1 MKSFLVIG
9 LGRFGKHLAMQL
21 AQNHNE
27 VMAVD
32 QDESCVNSVM
42 DQVTSAQIGDC
53 KDEHVLAAL
62 GVGNFDVCFVCIGSD
77 FQSSLEITSLLK
89 DMGAK
94 YVVSKAGRDIHA
106 KFLLRNG
113 ADEVLYLE
121 KDMARR
127 TAVRFSANHVF
138 DYVEIGPEYAIVE
151 IETPNN
157 WVGKTIGELG
167 VRTVYGIN
175 IVAVKLPNGRVN
187 ALPGPN
193 YLCSSAEH
201 LIIACNRKEAVKFL
215 NRRN

>member
-127 TAVRFSANHVF
+127 TAIRFSANHVF

-175 IVAVKLPNGRVN
+175 IVAVKAPNGRVN